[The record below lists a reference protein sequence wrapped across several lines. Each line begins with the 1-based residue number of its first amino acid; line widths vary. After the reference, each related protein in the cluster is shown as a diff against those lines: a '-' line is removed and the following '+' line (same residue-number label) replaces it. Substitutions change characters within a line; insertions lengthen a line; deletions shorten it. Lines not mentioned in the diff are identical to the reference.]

1 MKFCSTCGS
10 AVSLRVPSGDDRHRH
25 ICDDCETV
33 HYQNPCIITGC
44 VPVYGD
50 RVLLCKRAIAPR
62 LGYWTLPAGFMENGE
77 TTAEGALRECLEE
90 ANARV
95 VDPQLYTMVDIPH
108 INQVYIFFRA
118 TLDAPE
124 FSPGEE
130 SLAVELFREE
140 DIPWNEIAFP
150 SVKQTLEHFFKD
162 RKTGEFR
169 VRTDSVRYRR

>member
-1 MKFCSTCGS
+1 MLSIGQLLNNRYRIDKQLGAGGFG
-10 AVSLRVPSGDDRHRH
+10 AVYYAWDARL
-25 ICDDCETV
+25 
-33 HYQNPCIITGC
+33 NAPCA
-44 VPVYGD
+44 V
-50 RVLLCKRAIAPR
+50 K
-62 LGYWTLPAGFMENGE
+62 ENGE

-118 TLDAPE
+118 TLAAPE

-140 DIPWNEIAFP
+140 DIPWDEIAFP
-150 SVKQTLEHFFKD
+150 SVKQTLEHFFRD

-169 VRTDSVRYRR
+169 VRTDSVRHRR

>member
-1 MKFCSTCGS
+1 MKFCSACGS
-10 AVSLRVPSGDDRHRH
+10 AVSLRIPSGDDRHRH
-25 ICDDCETV
+25 ICEDCETV

-44 VPVYGD
+44 VLVYGD
-50 RVLLCKRAIAPR
+50 QVLLCKRAIPPR
-62 LGYWTLPAGFMENGE
+62 HGYWTLPAGFMENGE

-90 ANARV
+90 ANARA

-140 DIPWNEIAFP
+140 DIPWDEIAFP
-150 SVKQTLEHFFKD
+150 SVKQTLEHFFRD

-169 VRTDSVRYRR
+169 VRTDSVRHRR